1 MFATDAIAPS
11 FSIDCI
17 SEKPSLLLPIQAL
30 FHLRSPSGRT
40 SRFGATCG
48 FSKDGPTLPYG
59 RQPPK
64 GLNPSLLVINSIAA
78 DFLATRV
85 RSTRS
90 NCPAFAIWSDDDA
103 TANRRFA
110 VLLDIESQRTV
121 IDLHQ
126 RPGIRVRIARYWVV
140 LTVVLAGPLIVCWLA
155 VATNTSG
162 ESSGSP
168 SNACVVRRGLG
179 WNLPLIEI
187 RKISPEVSG

>member
-1 MFATDAIAPS
+1 
-11 FSIDCI
+11 
-17 SEKPSLLLPIQAL
+17 
-30 FHLRSPSGRT
+30 
-40 SRFGATCG
+40 
-48 FSKDGPTLPYG
+48 
-59 RQPPK
+59 
-64 GLNPSLLVINSIAA
+64 LLVINSIAA

-85 RSTRS
+85 RSTRI